1 MRVYLLRN
9 NKKYKGENMDI
20 KKIIVAI
27 MTIAFIISL
36 FSGCTSFDTPTGK
49 AITEEGEE
57 EEGSVKIGYLPAAQ
71 GLPLFLAQD
80 NGMFEK
86 EGINVELIK
95 FDSPNLLVQ
104 ALLSGELDI
113 GAPSTAAGI

>member
-1 MRVYLLRN
+1 MN
-9 NKKYKGENMDI
+9 I
-20 KKIIVAI
+20 KKIIIAI

-36 FSGCTSFDTPTGK
+36 FSGCTSFDTPAGK
-49 AITEEGEE
+49 AITEEK
-57 EEGSVKIGYLPAAQ
+57 SIVKIGYLPAAQ

-86 EGINVELIK
+86 DGIDVELIK